1 MQDIFGG
8 VDLRGNT
15 PLRSKEEKKEKKG
28 KNNFL
33 LLARIEPTSSPT

>member
-15 PLRSKEEKKEKKG
+15 PLRSKEEKKEKKE
-28 KNNFL
+28 K
-33 LLARIEPTSSPT
+33 IISCY